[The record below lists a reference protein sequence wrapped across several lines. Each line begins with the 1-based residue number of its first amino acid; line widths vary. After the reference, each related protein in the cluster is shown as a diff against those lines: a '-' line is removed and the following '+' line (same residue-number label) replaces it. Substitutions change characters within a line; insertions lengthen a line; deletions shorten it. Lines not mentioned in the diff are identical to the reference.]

1 MVGRQDVLGQFSMV
15 SMELF
20 NIVED
25 IKKVNKG
32 FVVYPRNVNA
42 ENAASELLC
51 FFSSYISVPCDI
63 FSSLWLVKLSCDH
76 HNL

>member
-1 MVGRQDVLGQFSMV
+1 MV

-25 IKKVNKG
+25 IKKVSKP

-42 ENAASELLC
+42 ENATSMWFLLQLLQLLLNIC
-51 FFSSYISVPCDI
+51 LLPVIQTDPAF
-63 FSSLWLVKLSCDH
+63 
-76 HNL
+76 

>member
-1 MVGRQDVLGQFSMV
+1 VAPTCWNGRQDVLGQFSMV

-25 IKKVNKG
+25 IKNVSKV

-42 ENAASELLC
+42 ENATSKLFWKVTLFLPLC
-51 FFSSYISVPCDI
+51 TMHVLCN
-63 FSSLWLVKLSCDH
+63 H
-76 HNL
+76 

>member
-1 MVGRQDVLGQFSMV
+1 MV

-25 IKKVNKG
+25 IKNVSKV

-42 ENAASELLC
+42 ENATSMLFRNFTLFLSLC
-51 FFSSYISVPCDI
+51 TVHVFCDDYHI
-63 FSSLWLVKLSCDH
+63 MRFCQES
-76 HNL
+76 

>member
-1 MVGRQDVLGQFSMV
+1 MALLRDCLLVWYDCLWVNCRQDVLGQFSMV

-25 IKKVNKG
+25 IKNVSKV

-42 ENAASELLC
+42 ENATSMP
-51 FFSSYISVPCDI
+51 F
-63 FSSLWLVKLSCDH
+63 
-76 HNL
+76 